1 MIVLVVVGL
10 LAGLVTGISPCIL
23 PVVPVVFAAGTLG
36 ATGDDDAPRS
46 VRKPL
51 ALVAGLVVSFSV
63 VTLIGSWLLGAL
75 GLPLDLLRNAGLAVL
90 ALVAVGLIIP
100 PVGEVLGR
108 PFARLAKGHVRTE
121 GGGFV
126 LGLSLGLLY
135 VPCAGPVLAAITV
148 VGASH
153 HVGAGAIVLTVA
165 FAIGVAIP
173 LLGFAFAGRHLL
185 GRLSAVRSHAVA
197 TRRVAGV
204 VLLAAAL
211 AIGLGATDGLQRSV
225 PGYTDALQRRIS
237 SNATAAGALAEV
249 TGRHTTASLATCG
262 IATET
267 LQKCG
272 KAPALTGISTWRNT
286 PGNKP
291 LTLAG
296 LKGRVVLIDFWTY
309 SCINCQRT
317 LPHLEAWDRA
327 YRSAGLTIIG
337 VHTPEFAFEHV
348 PTNVTRAA
356 AQLGVHYPVA
366 LDNDYGTWNA
376 YGNQYWPAEYLI
388 DASGVVRHLS
398 FGEGDY
404 AQSEQLIRSLLKASR
419 PGVELPAVT
428 EVADTTPSD
437 QLTPETYLGYERM
450 ANTSMQL
457 IRPNTATVYILPSEI
472 RQDGFALSGTWTV
485 GAQAV
490 TAGEDAA
497 IELKYQATKVFLV
510 LGGKGSV
517 EVSVNGT
524 HTSTVQVRDE
534 PTLYTLVSAN
544 KWDAATLTLK
554 FSPGVQAY
562 AFTFG

>member
-1 MIVLVVVGL
+1 MIVLLVVGL

-36 ATGDDDAPRS
+36 AGGDDGANRAF
-46 VRKPL
+46 RKPL

-63 VTLIGSWLLGAL
+63 FTLVGSWLLGAL
-75 GLPLDLLRNAGLAVL
+75 GLPQDLLRNVGLVVL
-90 ALVAVGLIIP
+90 ALVAVGLIVP
-100 PVGEVLGR
+100 PVGEALGR
-108 PFARLAKGHVRTE
+108 PFARLAKGRVRAE

-148 VGASH
+148 VSASH
-153 HVGAGAIVLTVA
+153 RIDAGAIALTAA

-173 LLGFAFAGRHLL
+173 LLGFAFAGRNLL
-185 GRLSAVRSHAVA
+185 GRLRIVRNHAVL
-197 TRRVAGV
+197 TRRIVGG

-211 AIGLGATDGLQRSV
+211 VIGLGATDGLQRNV
-225 PGYTDALQRRIS
+225 PGYTDALQSRIE
-237 SNATAAGALAEV
+237 SNATAGDALAKV
-249 TGRHTTASLATCG
+249 TGRRTTASLATCA

-267 LQKCG
+267 LQQCG
-272 KAPALTGISTWRNT
+272 KAPALTKISTWRNT
-286 PGNKP
+286 PGNEP

-337 VHTPEFAFEHV
+337 VHTPEFAFERV
-348 PTNVTRAA
+348 PENVTRAA
-356 AQLGVHYPVA
+356 ARLGVRYPIA

-376 YGNQYWPAEYLI
+376 YGNQYWPAEYLVDTTGSI
-388 DASGVVRHLS
+388 RHLS

-404 AQSEQLIRSLLKASR
+404 GQSERLIRTLLDEAR
-419 PGVELPAVT
+419 PGVVLPAPT
-428 EVADTTPSD
+428 EVRDTTPTE

-450 ANTSMQL
+450 ANTSQQL
-457 IRPNTATVYILPSEI
+457 IKANEPTVYRLPRDI
-472 RQDGFALSGTWTV
+472 PQDGFAFSGTWTV

-490 TAGEDAA
+490 TAGDDAA
-497 IELKYQATKVFLV
+497 IQLKYQATKVFLV
-510 LGGKGSV
+510 LGGEGSV
-517 EVSVNGT
+517 DVSVNGT
-524 HTSTVQVRDE
+524 HTSTVKVRDE
-534 PTLYTLVSAN
+534 PTLYTLVSAQ
-544 KWDAATLTLK
+544 KWDAGTLSLK